1 MTEYP
6 NWFEVTAKQ
15 NFEKHLLQYAG
26 RDYLEYLQIGAFTGD
41 ASVWLAENVL
51 TGNSCSLLDIDT
63 WKGSKES
70 AHESMDFADVYKTY
84 KAKTAPYSEIIKSA
98 IGDSSVYIQQLKQ
111 RYHFIYIDGDHTTV
125 GVLLDAELSWQR
137 LFDDGIMAFDDYTWG
152 HESGDP
158 RLAPQVGIDLFLHRH
173 QGKYELL
180 AKNTQVWIRKH

>member
-63 WKGSKES
+63 WKGSEEA

-98 IGDSSVYIQQLKQ
+98 IGDSSIYIQQLKQ

-137 LFDDGIMAFDDYTWG
+137 LFDDGIMAFDDYTWQ

-173 QGKYELL
+173 QGEYELL
-180 AKNTQVWIRKH
+180 AKNQQVWLKKH